1 MRPIPFAPA
10 PSPLALPQEQ
20 FRLIDVLKIGAV
32 QLIVLH
38 HLAWYGPMSDQV
50 ALIAPGL
57 IEWLAVYGRIAVQ
70 VFLVCG
76 GFLAARSLHA
86 DAAHTPWPPIRRRY
100 LKLVPPF
107 VLALLLTSAAN
118 ALASH
123 WMQHASISPA
133 PTLMQ
138 LLAHALLLHGML
150 RIPSLSAGVWYV
162 AIDFQLYA
170 LLAILLWLARRR
182 GAEFFR
188 RSQPSAGA
196 ISMTA
201 AVLIAIGCAL
211 SLLCINRL
219 PAWDDWAPYFFGS
232 YGLGA
237 LAWWVGRYDSP
248 PRAGACLWT
257 IMMAMVLVALAIDFR
272 SRIAVAAV
280 VANLLILG
288 FGARASLATWSPMIA
303 TTVDRAG
310 AASYAIF
317 LIHFPV
323 CLLINALFT
332 RFVAPE
338 PALQAIGMMLAW
350 CASLLAGVLFHRAIE
365 QPFARWLH
373 QRHARPAIALQ
384 RRLPT

>member
-1 MRPIPFAPA
+1 MRPVSYAPA
-10 PSPLALPQEQ
+10 LSTLALPQDK

-50 ALIAPGL
+50 ALIAPSL

-76 GFLAARSLHA
+76 GFLAARSLHGNTA
-86 DAAHTPWPPIRRRY
+86 RTPWRPIGRRY

-107 VLALLLTSAAN
+107 MIALLLTSAAS

-123 WMQHASISPA
+123 WMQHPSISPA
-133 PTLMQ
+133 PTVWQ
-138 LLAHALLLHGML
+138 FLAHALLLHGVL
-150 RIPSLSAGVWYV
+150 KIPALSAGVWYV

-170 LLAILLWLARRR
+170 VLAILVWLARRR

-188 RSQPSAGA
+188 RSQQRAGA
-196 ISMTA
+196 VSMTA
-201 AVLIAIGCAL
+201 ATLIAFGCAL
-211 SLLCINRL
+211 SLLFINRL

-232 YGLGA
+232 YGMGA
-237 LAWWVGRYDSP
+237 LAWWVGRHDSP
-248 PRAGACLWT
+248 PRAGASLWSV
-257 IMMAMVLVALAIDFR
+257 MMVVVLVALALDFR

-288 FGARASLATWSPMIA
+288 FGARASLATWSPSVALWI
-303 TTVDRAG
+303 DRAS
-310 AASYAIF
+310 AASYAVF

-338 PALQAIGMMLAW
+338 PALQAVGMLLAW
-350 CASLLAGVLFHRAIE
+350 CASLLAGVLFHRTVE
-365 QPFARWLH
+365 QPCARWL
-373 QRHARPAIALQ
+373 QLRHTPPAMALQ
-384 RRLPT
+384 RGLRT